1 MNPEILWVVIKIIF
15 IAYASRIGLAII
27 AEVIDE
33 VRHEV
38 RRSKRKHAKRV

>member
-1 MNPEILWVVIKIIF
+1 MNPEILWVAIKVIF
-15 IAYASRIGLAII
+15 IAYASRIGLAIL

-38 RRSKRKHAKRV
+38 RRKRKHAKRV

>member
-1 MNPEILWVVIKIIF
+1 MNPEILWVAIKVIF
-15 IAYASRIGLAII
+15 ITYASRIGLAIL

-38 RRSKRKHAKRV
+38 RRAKRKYAKRV

>member
-1 MNPEILWVVIKIIF
+1 MNPEILWIF
-15 IAYASRIGLAII
+15 LQVLCLAFAIRLGLAIL

-38 RRSKRKHAKRV
+38 RRNKRRARR